1 MGSDR
6 YHPCNE
12 DVEESPSPPELENQE
27 ICAEDNGKVDNFVN
41 GHFFVHEQ
49 EGSEGV
55 DEREESE
62 EKDFGRFAS
71 KFIDFPTSRKIR
83 VVGLFSEVIM
93 MV

>member
-1 MGSDR
+1 M
-6 YHPCNE
+6 
-12 DVEESPSPPELENQE
+12 
-27 ICAEDNGKVDNFVN
+27 
-41 GHFFVHEQ
+41 HEQ

-71 KFIDFPTSRKIR
+71 KFIDFPTSRKIG

-93 MV
+93 MVWVINCKPHGGRNAHADVAKDGHYFVDKDVGMSGPMSKVMN

>member
-1 MGSDR
+1 
-6 YHPCNE
+6 
-12 DVEESPSPPELENQE
+12 
-27 ICAEDNGKVDNFVN
+27 
-41 GHFFVHEQ
+41 VHEQ